1 MKRRHRSNASGK
13 QLDPKSQAV
22 NGVTDMSQP
31 LIKILLLSLTLMVSA
46 VEAKP
51 LVYVAAGSAN
61 KILVIDPALDKVVG
75 QYDNIDNPHSIVSTP
90 DGEYV
95 LSGSLMEKPPAPGQ
109 AGKPHGTIYQVHPDH
124 GHVMLT
130 INTEGMIHHQAI
142 TPDGR
147 YLISTH
153 PGRGTVSVV
162 DMQQNKVVRYIPTGP
177 APNYSTVTP
186 DGKFIY
192 VSNSGNG
199 TISEIDVN
207 SWKVIR
213 TLDGGPGPEHI
224 VLSKDATTLYAVNP
238 GAGEVS
244 RINIASGKIEKRY
257 KIGQRLHGLDISD
270 DGTTLFISSKSD
282 EKLVALNPE
291 LDTRNSLA
299 LSPSP
304 YHLETITGT
313 GKIYVSSST
322 TPIIWVVDQQS
333 LKLLGEINITGEGHQ
348 MTLVQ

>member
-1 MKRRHRSNASGK
+1 MNRH
-13 QLDPKSQAV
+13 
-22 NGVTDMSQP
+22 
-31 LIKILLLSLTLMVSA
+31 LLKVFLLFLATTIQA

-61 KILVIDPALDKVVG
+61 KILIIDPALDKVVG
-75 QYDNIDNPHSIVSTP
+75 QFDNIDNPHSVVSTP
-90 DGEYV
+90 DGEYL
-95 LSGSLMEKPPAPGQ
+95 LSGSLMEKPPAPGET
-109 AGKPHGTIYQVHPDH
+109 GTPHSTIYKIHPDH

-130 INTEGMIHHQAI
+130 MNAEGMIHHQTI

-147 YLISTH
+147 YVVSTH
-153 PGRGTVSVV
+153 PGRGNISVV
-162 DMQQNKVVRYIPTGP
+162 DMQQNKVVQYIPTGP
-177 APNYSTVTP
+177 APNYAVVTP
-186 DGKFIY
+186 DGKLLY

-199 TISEIDVN
+199 TISEIDIQN
-207 SWKVIR
+207 WKVIR

-224 VLSKDATTLYAVNP
+224 VLSKDASTLYVLNP
-238 GAGEVS
+238 GAGELS
-244 RINIASGKIEKRY
+244 MISIATGKVAMRY

-270 DGTTLFISSKSD
+270 DGSTLFISSKGD
-282 EKLVALNPE
+282 KKLIALNPK
-291 LDTRNSLA
+291 LNTQNSLS

-322 TPIIWVVDQQS
+322 APIIWVVDQQT
-333 LKLLGEINITGEGHQ
+333 LKLLGKIQITGEGHQ